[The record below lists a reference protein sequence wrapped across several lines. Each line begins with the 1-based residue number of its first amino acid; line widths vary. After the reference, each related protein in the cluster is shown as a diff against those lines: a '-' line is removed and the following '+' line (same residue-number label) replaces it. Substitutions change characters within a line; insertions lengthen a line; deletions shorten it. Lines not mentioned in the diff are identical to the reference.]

1 MDLDVT
7 DVAPRI
13 KEHRERQGRLEVAA
27 EEERLRL
34 SERRAV
40 LDNVETITG
49 YARDMRHFPS
59 ESELT
64 EARPFIRSPVKEIVV
79 EPGKAAIRYT
89 IPMPKD
95 SPIGDSD
102 TEELPLRSP
111 LLSLVT
117 YGGLDM
123 TSGAP
128 FARIVRLLPP
138 AHSDRRR
145 NGFYVPLTAP
155 QATRSPA
162 FDSSSPQESGFS
174 YTMMAEPSASNTE

>member
-1 MDLDVT
+1 M
-7 DVAPRI
+7 
-13 KEHRERQGRLEVAA
+13 EVAA

-40 LDNVETITG
+40 LDNVETVTR
-49 YARDMRHFPS
+49 YARDMRQFLG

-64 EARPFIRSPVKEIVV
+64 EARPFLRSLVKEIVV

-111 LLSLVT
+111 VLSSVT
-117 YGGLDM
+117 D
-123 TSGAP
+123 SG
-128 FARIVRLLPP
+128 R
-138 AHSDRRR
+138 
-145 NGFYVPLTAP
+145 
-155 QATRSPA
+155 
-162 FDSSSPQESGFS
+162 
-174 YTMMAEPSASNTE
+174 